1 MNKTR
6 KLTTIQILYLLIF
19 SLALLLRLVNLGT
32 AALSENEAHQVL
44 CTVEWERAG
53 CEGDSALYRFFTN
66 ILFQVFGQ
74 SNYASRLLPALAGSL
89 VVLLP
94 MFLQNTF
101 GNKKTGLVLALC
113 LALDPILIQVSRS
126 ADATMIAV
134 AFLLYVT
141 VFLVKRDYRTAFFLF
156 LFGMLSGPAFWLG
169 SALLLGSYGIAR
181 YRMLKKGKENRKVF
195 PETCPFNWIKG
206 NQLEGLV
213 LVVLW
218 AAVSTRF
225 FTFPAGFLAPV
236 QSVAALITG
245 TWQAGTGM
253 AIPTGIKAIGLVL
266 YSAFGICL
274 CVSAVIKSKDEQ
286 SENQMFLILW
296 LVLALVVLLLPDM
309 PFSQSVWMLFPLWF
323 LAAGEIVHLV
333 EQLFAERKNLL
344 IPSLIGLVIVI
355 YLSLQIVRLRYL
367 LSVGLSFQQN
377 IYLLIIPL
385 LLVVV
390 FVLLYAYGWSRKLA
404 GQVVTVLFL
413 VCGFF
418 GLWRNANRAA
428 NLTGTVEYELLQQG
442 GFIHNADVLINEME
456 QYRISKGAFSEDI
469 AIGVSSSDRMESM
482 EWLLRDYN
490 VTALASQPQT
500 NSAEYDVIIVE
511 GDVEQ
516 DYEGY
521 YKQSLALR
529 STSKFFKS
537 DYSGFLPREILEW
550 LIYRGGALELENYTL
565 WFKF

>member
-1 MNKTR
+1 MKKTR
-6 KLTTIQILYLLIF
+6 KLTTIQILYILIF

-32 AALSENEAHQVL
+32 APLSENEAHQVL

-53 CEGDSALYRFFTN
+53 CEGTSTLYRFFTN
-66 ILFQVFGQ
+66 ILFQLFGQ
-74 SNYASRLLPALAGSL
+74 SNCASRMLPALAGSL

-94 MFLQNTF
+94 MFLPNNF

-113 LALDPILIQVSRS
+113 LAVDPILIQVSRS

-134 AFLLYVT
+134 AFLLYMT
-141 VFLVKRDYRTAFFLF
+141 VFIVKRDYRTAFFLF
-156 LFGMLSGPAFWLG
+156 LFGMLGGPAFWLG
-169 SALLLGSYGIAR
+169 SVVLLGSYGITR
-181 YRMLKKGKENRKVF
+181 YWMVKKGKEDIKIF
-195 PETCPFNWIKG
+195 PKTCPFNWIKG
-206 NQLEGLV
+206 HQLEGLV

-218 AAVSTRF
+218 AIIETHF
-225 FTFPAGFLAPV
+225 FTIPAGFLSPV
-236 QSVAALITG
+236 QSAAALITG
-245 TWQAGTGM
+245 TWQAGEGM
-253 AIPTGIKAIGLVL
+253 AILTGIKAIGLVL
-266 YSAFGICL
+266 YCAFGICL
-274 CVSAVIKSKDEQ
+274 CVSAVIKGKGDHSGK
-286 SENQMFLILW
+286 QMFLIIW
-296 LVLALVVLLLPDM
+296 LVLALIVLLLPGM

-344 IPSLIGLVIVI
+344 IPSLIGMVILI

-390 FVLLYAYGWSRKLA
+390 FILLYAYGWSRKLA
-404 GQVVTVLFL
+404 AQVVTVLFL
-413 VCGFF
+413 ICGFF

-428 NLTGTVEYELLQQG
+428 NLTGTVEHELLQQG
-442 GFIHNADVLINEME
+442 VFIHNADVLIHEME

-490 VTALASQPQT
+490 VTVLASQPQT
-500 NSAEYDVIIVE
+500 NSAVYDVIIIE
-511 GDVEQ
+511 GENEQ
-516 DYEGY
+516 DYEGFY
-521 YKQSLALR
+521 RQFLALG
-529 STSKFFKS
+529 STNRIFKS

-550 LIYRGGALELENYTL
+550 LIYRGGTLELENYTL